1 MKTARNAATPAM
13 RIACQEAHAFR
24 RNAAK
29 FAELKADSDRW
40 NDLAAR
46 AAREEIVEAWHA
58 QELSLSK
65 ETPKTAREI
74 AELATTTAQAIF
86 DALNHTSPPELIN
99 AAEAAMAHATIARL
113 EAAAA
118 AVSTTKIGR
127 ARHVAYAFACAREV
141 TNQAGI
147 ASAIAAPLVAPTS
160 PAVAIA
166 LELMANTEDLYQD
179 RVDHPTFAARSRAL
193 WDGAEAEGLSD
204 RVRDCLRMNRT
215 TSWEG

>member
-1 MKTARNAATPAM
+1 MLLTPM
-13 RIACQEAHAFR
+13 
-24 RNAAK
+24 
-29 FAELKADSDRW
+29 
-40 NDLAAR
+40 
-46 AAREEIVEAWHA
+46 
-58 QELSLSK
+58 
-65 ETPKTAREI
+65 TPETAREI

-147 ASAIAAPLVAPTS
+147 ASAIAAPLLAPSS

-166 LELMANTEDLYQD
+166 MALMANTEDLYQD

>member
-1 MKTARNAATPAM
+1 MLLTPM
-13 RIACQEAHAFR
+13 
-24 RNAAK
+24 
-29 FAELKADSDRW
+29 
-40 NDLAAR
+40 
-46 AAREEIVEAWHA
+46 
-58 QELSLSK
+58 
-65 ETPKTAREI
+65 TPETAREI

-99 AAEAAMAHATIARL
+99 AAEAAMANATLARL

-127 ARHVAYAFACAREV
+127 ARHVAFAFACAREV

-147 ASAIAAPLVAPTS
+147 ASAIAAPLVAPSS

-166 LELMANTEDLYQD
+166 LGLMAIGQDLHQD
-179 RVDHPTFAARSRAL
+179 RIDGPTFSARHRAL
-193 WDGAEAEGLSD
+193 WDEAEAAGLSD

>member
-1 MKTARNAATPAM
+1 MTP
-13 RIACQEAHAFR
+13 E
-24 RNAAK
+24 
-29 FAELKADSDRW
+29 
-40 NDLAAR
+40 
-46 AAREEIVEAWHA
+46 
-58 QELSLSK
+58 
-65 ETPKTAREI
+65 TAREI

-127 ARHVAYAFACAREV
+127 ARHVAFAFACAREV

-147 ASAIAAPLVAPTS
+147 ASAIAAPLVAPSS

-166 LELMANTEDLYQD
+166 LGLMAIGQDLHQD
-179 RVDHPTFAARSRAL
+179 RIDGPTFSARHRAL
-193 WDGAEAEGLSD
+193 WDGAEAAGLSD